1 MKSSSVLRLAAMVA
15 ATTALSACVVAPYP
29 QNQMGYAQPGFDQ
42 PDVVAGIAP
51 PAPYIETLPVVPFAG
66 AIWLNGYW
74 GWSNGRHQWV
84 PGRYERP
91 RPGYRMEPHRWVQGS
106 RGNWHLRGGWVR

>member
-1 MKSSSVLRLAAMVA
+1 MKSSSVFRLAAMVA
-15 ATTALSACVVAPYP
+15 ATTALSACVVAPY
-29 QNQMGYAQPGFDQ
+29 QQQMAYDQ
-42 PDVVAGIAP
+42 PDLMVGVAP
-51 PAPYIETLPVVPFAG
+51 PAPYIETVPVIPFAG
-66 AIWLNGYW
+66 AVWLNGYW

-91 RPGYRMEPHRWVQGS
+91 RPGYRMEPHRWVQGP